1 MLRKLLLVWLIL
13 EYFTSKTG
21 TLKILPPPPP
31 LKKNNNNTDQ
41 GGVVEGAT
49 MMLNSSGVSAVH
61 KKV

>member
-1 MLRKLLLVWLIL
+1 MVNFRIL
-13 EYFTSKTG
+13 HFKDRYTQDTS
-21 TLKILPPPPP
+21 PSPP
-31 LKKNNNNTDQ
+31 LKKKNNNTDQ